1 MVQLRCVGR
10 TVVRHLSSDG
20 DGGPACWRVAACERL
35 VWLSGSS
42 LRCTQVVRCCFNVRP
57 APPPVRLL
65 YHLRM
70 LARAHVASQTRHD
83 VCRAALAPLLLLLV
97 VEVVVCQSVEPDA
110 QQLPQPEGGPETS
123 RMHSTM
129 QHKKK
134 LLGSGE

>member
-1 MVQLRCVGR
+1 M
-10 TVVRHLSSDG
+10 
-20 DGGPACWRVAACERL
+20 GGLLAAAAWLPAATCWRC
-35 VWLSGSS
+35 WLSLAGIPAQ
-42 LRCTQVVRCCFNVRP
+42 RTQPGCAVVCCCCFNVRP
-57 APPPVRLL
+57 APPPVQLL

-97 VEVVVCQSVEPDA
+97 VEVVVCQTAALEPDA

-123 RMHSTM
+123 RMHSAM